1 MIRIVYIFFFSC
13 QISPI
18 VTRILIS
25 PFKPIFCQC
34 QSSSQKI
41 AKQLIKCFISF
52 FRLHLNS
59 SITRKDQPLVVF
71 GIPTVYRDKDSYLS
85 QTVKSLIWHLS
96 KSEKSETLFVILVAE
111 IIEEKAE
118 KIFFKINQTFSQEI
132 QNGLIEVIQI
142 DPKFYPTISTA
153 SKTQVSSGNFDSS
166 HICIKTFITDN
177 SL

>member
-1 MIRIVYIFFFSC
+1 M
-13 QISPI
+13 
-18 VTRILIS
+18 
-25 PFKPIFCQC
+25 
-34 QSSSQKI
+34 
-41 AKQLIKCFISF
+41 
-52 FRLHLNS
+52 HLNS

-96 KSEKSETLFVILVAE
+96 KSEKSEVLFVILVAE

-132 QNGLIEVIQI
+132 QTGLIEVIQI